1 MAWRDC
7 LKIYRFDAVIASSPN
22 GGKTTPHQ
30 HLHFDEVVAP
40 PRRLGVVAN
49 SLHLSDQNMLRRPHN
64 RRTAVELH
72 SIGESVVRAGITKTQ
87 TSTYILPLSD

>member
-49 SLHLSDQNMLRRPHN
+49 SPHLSDQNMLRRPHN

-72 SIGESVVRAGITKTQ
+72 SRGGVSRSRRHNKDTDLDLHFTA
-87 TSTYILPLSD
+87 